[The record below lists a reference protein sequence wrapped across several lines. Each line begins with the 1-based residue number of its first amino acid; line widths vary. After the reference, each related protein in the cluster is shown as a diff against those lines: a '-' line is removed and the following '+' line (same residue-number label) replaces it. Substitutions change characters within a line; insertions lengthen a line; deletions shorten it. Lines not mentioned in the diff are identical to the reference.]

1 MMDICWKNDGWQFD
15 SLFPSVFGCRFR
27 PSFVENEPMS
37 GTMLQKSFSQT
48 CQKKVPQ
55 QKIAKSFPNAKK
67 CPKWFYIHHYTYI
80 IHICSI
86 TINIYIYIYTPI
98 IYHYYIIILYH
109 RIIHHIYIHHI
120 LYHHYTTNIVYWRVG
135 FWDISPRS
143 PNSSDLPEAQPKGDW
158 KNSRALTWSGEN
170 GRNCYGNG

>member
-86 TINIYIYIYTPI
+86 TINIYIHIYTNNIPLLYYYIIPSYYTPYIYTP
-98 IYHYYIIILYH
+98 YIIPSLYH
-109 RIIHHIYIHHI
+109 QYCLLAGWI
-120 LYHHYTTNIVYWRVG
+120 LGHFPKISQLVG
-135 FWDISPRS
+135 SPRS
-143 PNSSDLPEAQPKGDW
+143 AAKGRLEEQPGLDLIRRK
-158 KNSRALTWSGEN
+158 R
-170 GRNCYGNG
+170 

>member
-1 MMDICWKNDGWQFD
+1 MEKWWKNDGWHFD
-15 SLFPSVFGCRFR
+15 SLWNPVLLKRSHFQ

-55 QKIAKSFPNAKK
+55 QKIAKSFPNTKK
-67 CPKWFYIHHYTYI
+67 CPKWFSIHHYTYI

-86 TINIYIYIYTPI
+86 TINIFTNNIPLLY
-98 IYHYYIIILYH
+98 LYH
-109 RIIHHIYIHHI
+109 CIIHHIYIPYI
-120 LYHHYTTNIVYWRVG
+120 IPLLYHQYCLLAGWIPGHFPKISQLVG
-135 FWDISPRS
+135 SQ
-143 PNSSDLPEAQPKGDW
+143 EAQPKDDW

-170 GRNCYGNG
+170 GRNCYGND